1 MKKFILLL
9 GIACHIT
16 LLLRAEEDP
25 HPRMRLMPVPAAA
38 PAKVVKPPRP
48 YPGQQKFEYLARYI
62 GTGNDAGETMN
73 KLGEEGWELV
83 AALPPSGNALANLC
97 YFKRPIVAEQVP
109 ANRRESVQ
117 PEVQK
122 TK

>member
-38 PAKVVKPPRP
+38 PAKVVKPPQP
-48 YPGQQKFEYLARYI
+48 YRGQQKFEYLARYI
-62 GTGNDAGETMN
+62 GTGNDAGETKN

-97 YFKRPIVAEQVP
+97 YFKRPIVAEEAP